1 MFHKAQVQQEVASFE
16 LKIIGNFSVILIS
29 GKYNP
34 VIQVIK
40 VFFFKTNRNQT
51 ENPNVRMS
59 SVFMLV
65 KHILY
70 IVYLLNWRGAMVA

>member
-29 GKYNP
+29 EKYNP

-40 VFFFKTNRNQT
+40 VFFKKNKQKSGRKPQC
-51 ENPNVRMS
+51 PYVIS
-59 SVFMLV
+59 IYVS
-65 KHILY
+65 
-70 IVYLLNWRGAMVA
+70 